1 MAEIAVMRG
10 ASGRPTGRGPGGGLT
25 ADGPASRIG
34 SFAMWK
40 KVFTAASLLVGI
52 VLFAFVIG
60 KFGGLRKTIDSV
72 RQFGWPGLAAYLATA
87 AMTCAAPAVAWTLLM
102 KGEGMKVSL
111 WTALKA
117 NFMGYPINF
126 IAPTMFLG
134 AEPLKMLY
142 VSKIS
147 GEPNRRVLATIIV
160 AKFQEVGAL
169 LFTMI
174 VAAAISVW
182 RIELTRRQEA
192 LLIASMGLLALVFG
206 FALYAFAGNLKPTVR
221 VINFLARVKRWR
233 RRLARLRTR
242 AEEMEVIIH
251 RFFSHHWRTFLAAQ
265 AVTLLSA
272 ISILMR
278 PWVFFYF
285 LPDRQLL
292 GMEQLCG
299 IFLATN
305 VINSLPHTPGALG
318 TFELG
323 MVGSFA
329 LVGLPT
335 DQAAPYSVVNR
346 ASDLFFIVLGLWLI
360 FHYGLSSMARRVAKG
375 EEKVSVEEAVE
386 ANGGATPP

>member
-1 MAEIAVMRG
+1 
-10 ASGRPTGRGPGGGLT
+10 
-25 ADGPASRIG
+25 
-34 SFAMWK
+34 MWK
-40 KVFTAASLLVGI
+40 KILTALSLLVGI
-52 VLFAFVIG
+52 ALFAFVIG

-72 RQFGWPGLAAYLATA
+72 WQFGWPGLAAYLATA
-87 AMTCAAPAVAWTLLM
+87 AVTYAAPAVAWAILM
-102 KGEGMKVSL
+102 RGEGMKASV
-111 WTALKA
+111 WTTIKA

-142 VSKIS
+142 VSKQT

-160 AKFQEVGAL
+160 AKFQEVGGL
-169 LFTMI
+169 LFVMI

-182 RIELTRRQEA
+182 RIELTRQQGV
-192 LLIASMGLLALVFG
+192 LLVGSMGLLAAVFG
-206 FALYAFAGNLKPTVR
+206 FALYAFAGNLRPTVKI
-221 VINFLARVKRWR
+221 INFLARVKRWR

-242 AEEMEVIIH
+242 AEEMEVVIH
-251 RFFSHHWRTFLAAQ
+251 RFFSHHWRTFLIAQ

-272 ISILMR
+272 ISILLR

-285 LPDRQLL
+285 LPERQLL

-329 LVGLPT
+329 VVGLPT
-335 DQAAPYSVVNR
+335 DQAAAYAVVNR
-346 ASDLFFIVLGLWLI
+346 ASDLFFILLGLWLI
-360 FHYGLSSMARRVAKG
+360 VHYGLTSMAKRVAKG
-375 EEKVSVEEAVE
+375 EEKVDVEEA
-386 ANGGATPP
+386 ARDSGPTP